1 MKRVVAT
8 QMKEPN
14 LTASETANYLRQHPE
29 FFTEHLDLLE
39 SITVPHPSGSAVSLV
54 ARQLDLLREK
64 QKRLTDQLDG
74 LVRIAR
80 DNDVLHHRIHQLTL
94 TLLET
99 NSVADVLAS
108 LDWGLHQYF
117 QADFSAVRLL
127 EPKLEGTVSNLFVS
141 GDSPEAAWCEA
152 LLAQGKPVC
161 GAPDPQHA
169 AFLYGAEAEAVE
181 SQALIALQ
189 HAGVRGLFAIGSR
202 DPARFRA
209 DMGFV
214 FLVQMSE
221 ILAARLAALLSNR
234 G

>member
-8 QMKEPN
+8 QMKEPS
-14 LTASETANYLRQHPE
+14 LMASETADYLRQHPE

-39 SITVPHPSGSAVSLV
+39 SITVPHPSGAAVSLV

-64 QKRLTDQLDG
+64 QKRLTNQLDG

-80 DNDVLHHRIHQLTL
+80 DNDVLYHRIHQLTL
-94 TLLET
+94 TLLEA

-117 QADFSAVRLL
+117 QADFAAVRLL
-127 EPKLEGTVSNLFVS
+127 EPKLEGAVSNLLVPR
-141 GDSPEAAWCEA
+141 DSPEAAWCEA
-152 LLAQGKPVC
+152 LLAQGQPVC

-169 AFLYGAEAEAVE
+169 AFLYGAEAQAVE
-181 SQALIALQ
+181 SQALVGLQ

-202 DPARFRA
+202 DPERFRA

-221 ILAARLAALLSNR
+221 ILAARLAALLNDQ